1 MTTIALFDF
10 DIITFHASAAVEK
23 RTVEVSDHKTGRTK
37 IFKTRTTFKDL
48 LKEKDIEFDPE
59 RWTFQDIQVAEPE
72 AHAFQIVKS
81 MVKKHKNSVGATDME
96 GYVGDG
102 PSNFRLLLDLPEKYK
117 GNRDDLMRPLLLKDT
132 KKYALENYPGGLVKN
147 YEVDDHL
154 VVRYHQLV
162 EAGHDPVI
170 ISLDKDSKGCVGTK
184 FYDWTQPFPEI
195 VSIEPW
201 GFLNHIKEKNKV
213 DGLGLNFFMYQM
225 LHEDAADGYG
235 VNDLHKQR
243 FGAASVVKYLN
254 QAKNVNDL
262 FQLTEDKY
270 KEWFPE
276 PLTYV
281 TWKGDTVTKNYEEL
295 LELYF
300 DCVYMHRK
308 INDKTTFYSLWD
320 EFK

>member
-23 RTVEVSDHKTGRTK
+23 RTVEVSDLKTGRTK
-37 IFKTRTTFKDL
+37 IFKTRTAFKDL
-48 LKEKDIEFDPE
+48 LKEKDIEFNPE
-59 RWTFQDIQVAEPE
+59 RWFFQDIQVAEPE

-213 DGLGLNFFMYQM
+213 DGLGLNFYCYQ
-225 LHEDAADGYG
+225 LLAGDTADGYT
-235 VNDLHKQR
+235 VKNLHGKR
-243 FGAASVVKYLN
+243 FGDTSIVEYLN
-254 QAKNVNDL
+254 QAKSVDEL
-262 FQLTEDKY
+262 FKLTEAKY

-276 PLTYV
+276 PIEYK
-281 TWKGDTVTKNYEEL
+281 TWDGRTVEKNYAEVL
-295 LELYF
+295 QLYHE
-300 DCVYMHRK
+300 CVYMKRMV
-308 INDKTTFYSLWD
+308 NDQTNFWDLWR